1 MTEKRLQIVFGRRRV
16 RIPRILFFVGI
27 AFVSWTSYTVGF
39 LRGRAEGFPAGSREM
54 EPQAARPL
62 LGPPADFLLNA
73 QLGLEP
79 LAEADTLEGIEEAQE
94 GMAPSAGGANL
105 ESGPDTARGFQAET
119 VFAQTRSSRAAAVR
133 STYLQVAAVRTR
145 LKLRPVISK
154 LEAKGYAAIVDE
166 SGNDGWIRALIGPVA
181 DDEAVSELQ
190 RKLSE
195 AGFDSFRRKR

>member
-1 MTEKRLQIVFGRRRV
+1 
-16 RIPRILFFVGI
+16 
-27 AFVSWTSYTVGF
+27 
-39 LRGRAEGFPAGSREM
+39 M

-94 GMAPSAGGANL
+94 GMAPRAGGANL